1 MGFSG
6 TDAGGF
12 HWEGFNSGAPSQRNR
27 APRQKKPRRAIGTP
41 FTRVLI
47 NLGVTLA
54 VALVYF
60 YAELPPI
67 NLKSP
72 DFYVFALV
80 LCAVYCGCALLTSGF
95 QAQGAKE
102 YFTFLKKQCAIP
114 FFLALALLVT
124 ALVGS
129 IAGSVILRAGA
140 YAELLPFE
148 TGDFTSDVAEI
159 SYDQIPMLDRD
170 SAERL
175 GDRKLGELSDMVS
188 QFEVMDDYTQINYQG
203 RPVRIATLMYADV
216 IKWMTNRSEGLP
228 AYLLID
234 MVDQSVELVR
244 LEEGIK
250 YTTAEHFGRNLYRH
264 LRFSYPTYMFDQPVM
279 EINEEGVPY
288 WICPRVVKTI
298 GLFGGTDI
306 QGAVLVNAITG
317 ESEYMEEV
325 PSWVDN
331 LYNAELIM
339 EQYDY
344 YGMYHNG
351 FFNSL
356 FGQRDVTVTTT
367 GYNYIAI
374 DDDVYVYTGVT
385 SVGGDQSN
393 VGFILSNQR
402 TKETH
407 FYTVAGATELSA
419 MASAEGELQNLRYT
433 ATFPLLLNI
442 SGQPTYFMAMKD
454 AAELVKMYAMVNV
467 SQYQIVATGD
477 TVAECERNY
486 TQMLQEEGV
495 IGEDEAGEPADD
507 AATVDG
513 TIAEIRS
520 AVLGGNT
527 YYYIRLIGS
536 EVFFSIS
543 AAVSQE
549 AVILSEGDQVTITY
563 RLEAGAVLPER
574 GIVPCLGLALR

>member
-148 TGDFTSDVAEI
+148 AGDFTSDVAEI

-188 QFEVMDDYTQINYQG
+188 QFEVNEDYTQINYQG
-203 RPVRIATLMYADV
+203 RPVRIATLRYADL
-216 IKWMTNRSEGLP
+216 IKWFTNRSEGLP
-228 AYLLID
+228 AYILID
-234 MVDQSVELVR
+234 MVDQEVELVR

-351 FFNSL
+351 FLNSI
-356 FGQRDVTVTTT
+356 FGQRDVTITTE
-367 GYNYIAI
+367 GYNYIAMG
-374 DDDVYVYTGVT
+374 DDVYVYTGVT
-385 SVGGDQSN
+385 STGGDQSN
-393 VGFILSNQR
+393 VGFILTNQR
-402 TKETH
+402 TKETK
-407 FYTVAGATELSA
+407 FYSCAGATEYSA
-419 MASAEGELQNLRYT
+419 MDSAQGELQNLRYT
-433 ATFPLLLNI
+433 ATFPLLLNVE
-442 SGQPTYFMAMKD
+442 GQPTYFMAMKD
-454 AAELVKMYAMVNV
+454 AAQLVKMYAMVNV
-467 SQYQIVATGD
+467 QQYQIVATGE

-486 TQMLQEEGV
+486 TELLAQNGILTGDQTLSGTETVQGAV
-495 IGEDEAGEPADD
+495 AD
-507 AATVDG
+507 
-513 TIAEIRS
+513 IRS
-520 AVLGGNT
+520 AVQDGNSVYYIQLIGDET
-527 YYYIRLIGS
+527 YYAIT
-536 EVFFSIS
+536 
-543 AAVSQE
+543 AAE
-549 AVILSEGDQVTITY
+549 APLAVILSTGDQVSITY
-563 RLEAGAVLPER
+563 QPGEGPILTAVTLE
-574 GIVPCLGLALR
+574 LR